1 MKRRTN
7 LFYSAIDDSNNSKF
21 ITFSNYTES
30 LTGNFLS
37 TDTKLFPSRFL
48 CLNLKGLNNSNKQS
62 LLNILMSHYENK
74 LAFLRDKLIENNEQ
88 TENNIYPL
96 NYLLECLY
104 NISLQNNEWIYMDN
118 ITNDYKCPYEIV
130 YISDITEQDYNGT
143 FTDTICTVDLSG
155 KVFVGDI
162 DFEVNDLNSIRINY
176 DDSLECLYGWSKH
189 TMPSMYKDLM
199 PIYDY
204 TTSSLIQYQISSYIK
219 GIYMNEIDL
228 NECEFNMII
237 PLFDIVDINYKTNF
251 NIISN
256 ELYNEKPGI
265 DLINSLE
272 NNLYIKNVPYG
283 IWFSGD
289 EPVTIKKDPITG
301 FSVCWSLTLSS
312 QFKPF
317 PYSKLMPN
325 EISQSSKS
333 NAFATFAQVL
343 SNQNKI
349 TEKFESLQN
358 QIIGLSNRISNIE
371 AQLKQI
377 GTSDNIDR
385 VHAEMINY
393 ESVMNNNFKSFKDE
407 IYDIIN
413 NFKWKSTI

>member
-7 LFYSAIDDSNNSKF
+7 LFYNTLENSKF

-48 CLNLKGLNNSNKQS
+48 CLHINGLNNSNKQS
-62 LLNILMSHYENK
+62 LLNILMCNYENK
-74 LAFLRDKLIENNEQ
+74 LAFLRDKLLENNEQ
-88 TENNIYPL
+88 MENNIYPL

-104 NISLQNNEWIYMDN
+104 NIKLEDNEWKYIDN
-118 ITNDYKCPYEIV
+118 INNQNECPYKIV
-130 YISDITEQDYNGT
+130 YINDITEQDYNGT
-143 FTDTICTVDLSG
+143 FTDTICVVDLSTKIYSG
-155 KVFVGDI
+155 TI
-162 DFEVNDLNSIRINY
+162 DLDLKDMESERINY
-176 DDSLECLYGWSKH
+176 DDSVDSLYGWTKS
-189 TMPSMYKDLM
+189 TIPSIYENLT

-204 TTSSLIQYQISSYIK
+204 ESASLLQYQTSSYIN
-219 GIYMNEIDL
+219 GIYTNAKNIDEL
-228 NECEFNMII
+228 EFNVVI
-237 PLFDIVDINYKTNF
+237 PLFDLVDINYKTNF
-251 NIISN
+251 NIISD
-256 ELYNEKPGI
+256 EMYNDKSGI
-265 DLINSLE
+265 DLVNTLE

-283 IWFSGD
+283 MWFSGD
-289 EPVTIKKDPITG
+289 DSVVIKKDPITG

-333 NAFATFAQVL
+333 NAYATFAQVL
-343 SNQNKI
+343 ANQNKV

-358 QIIGLSNRISNIE
+358 QIIDLSNRLYNVESK
-371 AQLKQI
+371 LKHI
-377 GTSDNIDR
+377 GTSDNIDK
-385 VHAEMINY
+385 VHVEQMNY
-393 ESVMNNNFKSFKDE
+393 ESEMNKKFDTFKEEMYELLK
-407 IYDIIN
+407 

>member
-7 LFYSAIDDSNNSKF
+7 LFYNTLENSKF

-48 CLNLKGLNNSNKQS
+48 CLYINGLNNSNKQS
-62 LLNILMSHYENK
+62 LLNILMCNYENK
-74 LAFLRDKLIENNEQ
+74 LAFLRDKLLENNEQ
-88 TENNIYPL
+88 MENNIYPL

-104 NISLQNNEWIYMDN
+104 NIKLEDNEWKYIDN
-118 ITNDYKCPYEIV
+118 INNGNECPYKIV
-130 YISDITEQDYNGT
+130 YINDITEQDYNGT
-143 FTDTICTVDLSG
+143 FTDTICVVDLSTKIYSG
-155 KVFVGDI
+155 TI
-162 DFEVNDLNSIRINY
+162 DLDLKDMESERINY
-176 DDSLECLYGWSKH
+176 DESIDSLYGWTKS
-189 TMPSMYKDLM
+189 TIPSIYENLS

-204 TTSSLIQYQISSYIK
+204 ESASLLQYQTSSYIN
-219 GIYMNEIDL
+219 GIYTEAKNVDEL
-228 NECEFNMII
+228 EFNVVI
-237 PLFDIVDINYKTNF
+237 PLFDLVDINYKTNF
-251 NIISN
+251 NIISD
-256 ELYNEKPGI
+256 EIYNNKSGI
-265 DLINSLE
+265 DLVNTLE

-283 IWFSGD
+283 MWFSGD
-289 EPVTIKKDPITG
+289 DSVVIKKDPVTG

-333 NAFATFAQVL
+333 NAYATFAQVL
-343 SNQNKI
+343 ANQNKV

-358 QIIGLSNRISNIE
+358 QIMDLSNRLYNVES
-371 AQLKQI
+371 QLKHI
-377 GTSDNIDR
+377 GTSDNIDK
-385 VHAEMINY
+385 VHVEQMNY
-393 ESVMNNNFKSFKDE
+393 ESEMNKKFDTFKEEMYELLK
-407 IYDIIN
+407 

>member
-7 LFYSAIDDSNNSKF
+7 LFYNTLENSKF

-48 CLNLKGLNNSNKQS
+48 CLHINGLNNSNKQS
-62 LLNILMSHYENK
+62 LLNILMCNYENK
-74 LAFLRDKLIENNEQ
+74 LAFLRDKLLENNEQ
-88 TENNIYPL
+88 MENNIYPL

-104 NISLQNNEWIYMDN
+104 NIKLEDNEWKYIDN
-118 ITNDYKCPYEIV
+118 INNQNECPYKIV
-130 YISDITEQDYNGT
+130 YINDITEQDYNGT
-143 FTDTICTVDLSG
+143 FTDTICVVDLSTKIYSG
-155 KVFVGDI
+155 TI
-162 DFEVNDLNSIRINY
+162 DLDLKDMESERINY
-176 DDSLECLYGWSKH
+176 DDSVDSLYGWTKS
-189 TMPSMYKDLM
+189 TIPSIYENLT

-204 TTSSLIQYQISSYIK
+204 ESASLLQYQTSSYIN
-219 GIYMNEIDL
+219 GIYTNAKNVDEL
-228 NECEFNMII
+228 EFNVVI
-237 PLFDIVDINYKTNF
+237 PLFDLVDINYKTNF
-251 NIISN
+251 NIVSD
-256 ELYNEKPGI
+256 EMYNDKSGI
-265 DLINSLE
+265 DLVNTLE

-283 IWFSGD
+283 MWFSGD
-289 EPVTIKKDPITG
+289 DSVIIKKDPVTG

-333 NAFATFAQVL
+333 NAYATFAQVL
-343 SNQNKI
+343 ANQNKV

-358 QIIGLSNRISNIE
+358 QIMDLSNRLYNVES
-371 AQLKQI
+371 QLKHI
-377 GTSDNIDR
+377 GTSDNIDK
-385 VHAEMINY
+385 VHVEQMNY
-393 ESVMNNNFKSFKDE
+393 ESEMNKKFDTFKEEMYELLK
-407 IYDIIN
+407 

>member
-7 LFYSAIDDSNNSKF
+7 LFYNTLENSKF

-48 CLNLKGLNNSNKQS
+48 CLQINGLNNSNKQS
-62 LLNILMSHYENK
+62 LLNILMSNYENK
-74 LAFLRDKLIENNEQ
+74 LAFLRDKLLENNDQ
-88 TENNIYPL
+88 MENNIFPL

-104 NISLQNNEWIYMDN
+104 NIKLEDNEWKYVDN
-118 ITNDYKCPYEIV
+118 INSKNECPFEIV
-130 YISDITEQDYNGT
+130 YINDITEQDFNGT
-143 FTDTICTVDLSG
+143 FTDTICVVDLSTKICSG
-155 KVFVGDI
+155 SL
-162 DFEVNDLNSIRINY
+162 DLDLKDMESSRLNY
-176 DDSLECLYGWSKH
+176 DGNTDSLYGWTK
-189 TMPSMYKDLM
+189 TTVPSVYEYLT

-204 TTSSLIQYQISSYIK
+204 VTSTLLQYQTSSYID
-219 GIYMNEIDL
+219 GIYIDEKNVDEL
-228 NECEFNMII
+228 QFNVVI

-256 ELYNEKPGI
+256 ETYNGKHGI
-265 DLINSLE
+265 DLVNTLD

-283 IWFSGD
+283 MWFAGD
-289 EPVTIKKDPITG
+289 DSVVIKKDPVTG

-349 TEKFESLQN
+349 TEKFESIQN
-358 QIIGLSNRISNIE
+358 QIIDLSNRLYNVES
-371 AQLKQI
+371 QLKQI
-377 GTSDNIDR
+377 GTLDNIDKIH
-385 VHAEMINY
+385 VEHMNY
-393 ESVMNNNFKSFKDE
+393 ESTMNKNFDLFKEE
-407 IYDIIN
+407 IYELIK

>member
-7 LFYSAIDDSNNSKF
+7 LFYNTLENSKF

-48 CLNLKGLNNSNKQS
+48 CLHINGLNNSNKQS
-62 LLNILMSHYENK
+62 LLNILMCNYENK
-74 LAFLRDKLIENNEQ
+74 LAFLRDKLLENNEQ
-88 TENNIYPL
+88 MENNIYPL

-104 NISLQNNEWIYMDN
+104 NIKLEDNEWKYIDN
-118 ITNDYKCPYEIV
+118 INNQNECPYKIV
-130 YISDITEQDYNGT
+130 YINDITEQDYNGT
-143 FTDTICTVDLSG
+143 FTDTICVVDLSTKIYSG
-155 KVFVGDI
+155 TI
-162 DFEVNDLNSIRINY
+162 DLDLKDMESERINY
-176 DDSLECLYGWSKH
+176 DDSVDSLYGWTKS
-189 TMPSMYKDLM
+189 TIPSIYENLT

-204 TTSSLIQYQISSYIK
+204 ESASLLQYQTSSYIN
-219 GIYMNEIDL
+219 GIYTNAKNIDEL
-228 NECEFNMII
+228 EFNVVI
-237 PLFDIVDINYKTNF
+237 PLFDLVDINYKTNF
-251 NIISN
+251 NIISD
-256 ELYNEKPGI
+256 EMYNDKSGI
-265 DLINSLE
+265 DLVNTLE

-283 IWFSGD
+283 MWFSGD
-289 EPVTIKKDPITG
+289 DSVVIKKDPITG

-333 NAFATFAQVL
+333 NAYATFAQVL
-343 SNQNKI
+343 ANQNKV

-358 QIIGLSNRISNIE
+358 QIIDLSNRLYNVES
-371 AQLKQI
+371 QLKHI
-377 GTSDNIDR
+377 GTSDNIDK
-385 VHAEMINY
+385 VHVEQMNY
-393 ESVMNNNFKSFKDE
+393 ESEMNKKFDTFKEEMYELLK
-407 IYDIIN
+407 

>member
-7 LFYSAIDDSNNSKF
+7 LFYNTLENSKF

-48 CLNLKGLNNSNKQS
+48 CLQINGLNNSNKQS
-62 LLNILMSHYENK
+62 LLNILMSNYENK
-74 LAFLRDKLIENNEQ
+74 LAFLRDKLLENNDQ
-88 TENNIYPL
+88 MENNILPL

-104 NISLQNNEWIYMDN
+104 NIKLEDNEWKYVDN
-118 ITNDYKCPYEIV
+118 INAGNECPFEIV
-130 YISDITEQDYNGT
+130 YINDITEQDFNGT
-143 FTDTICTVDLSG
+143 FTDTICVVDLSTKICSG
-155 KVFVGDI
+155 SL
-162 DFEVNDLNSIRINY
+162 DLDLKDMESSRLNY
-176 DDSLECLYGWSKH
+176 DEITDSLYGWTKS
-189 TMPSMYKDLM
+189 TIPSVYEYLT

-204 TTSSLIQYQISSYIK
+204 VNSTLLQYQTSSYID
-219 GIYMNEIDL
+219 GIYIDEKNVDEL
-228 NECEFNMII
+228 QFNIVI

-256 ELYNEKPGI
+256 ETYNDKHGI
-265 DLINSLE
+265 DLVNTLE

-283 IWFSGD
+283 MWFAGD
-289 EPVTIKKDPITG
+289 ESVVIKKDPVTG

-349 TEKFESLQN
+349 TEKFESIQN
-358 QIIGLSNRISNIE
+358 QIIDLSNRLYNVES
-371 AQLKQI
+371 QLKQI
-377 GTSDNIDR
+377 GTLDNIDKIH
-385 VHAEMINY
+385 VEHMNY
-393 ESVMNNNFKSFKDE
+393 ESTMNKNFDLFKEE
-407 IYDIIN
+407 IYELIK

>member
-7 LFYSAIDDSNNSKF
+7 LFYNTLENSKF

-48 CLNLKGLNNSNKQS
+48 CLYINGLNNSNKQS
-62 LLNILMSHYENK
+62 LLNILMCNYENK
-74 LAFLRDKLIENNEQ
+74 LAFLRDKLLENNEQ
-88 TENNIYPL
+88 MENNIYPL

-104 NISLQNNEWIYMDN
+104 NIKLEDNEWKYIDNINNEN
-118 ITNDYKCPYEIV
+118 ECPYKIV
-130 YISDITEQDYNGT
+130 YINDITEQDYNGT
-143 FTDTICTVDLSG
+143 FTDTICVVDLSTKIYSG
-155 KVFVGDI
+155 TI
-162 DFEVNDLNSIRINY
+162 DLDLKDMESERINY
-176 DDSLECLYGWSKH
+176 DESIDSLYGWTKS
-189 TMPSMYKDLM
+189 TIPSIYENLS

-204 TTSSLIQYQISSYIK
+204 ESASLLQYQTSSYIN
-219 GIYMNEIDL
+219 GIYTEAKNVDEL
-228 NECEFNMII
+228 EFNVVI
-237 PLFDIVDINYKTNF
+237 PLFDLVDINYKTNF
-251 NIISN
+251 NIISD
-256 ELYNEKPGI
+256 ETYNNKSGI
-265 DLINSLE
+265 DLVNTLE

-283 IWFSGD
+283 MWFSGD
-289 EPVTIKKDPITG
+289 DSVVIKKDPVTG

-333 NAFATFAQVL
+333 NAYATFAQVL
-343 SNQNKI
+343 ANQNKV

-358 QIIGLSNRISNIE
+358 QIMDLSNRLYNVES
-371 AQLKQI
+371 QLKHI
-377 GTSDNIDR
+377 GTSDNIDK
-385 VHAEMINY
+385 VHVEQMNY
-393 ESVMNNNFKSFKDE
+393 ESEMNKKFDTFKEEMYELLK
-407 IYDIIN
+407 

>member
-7 LFYSAIDDSNNSKF
+7 LFYNTLENSKF

-48 CLNLKGLNNSNKQS
+48 CLYINGLNNSNKQS
-62 LLNILMSHYENK
+62 LLNILMCNYENK
-74 LAFLRDKLIENNEQ
+74 LAFLRDKLLENNEQ
-88 TENNIYPL
+88 MENNIYPL

-104 NISLQNNEWIYMDN
+104 NIKLEDNEWKYIDN
-118 ITNDYKCPYEIV
+118 INNQNECPYKIV
-130 YISDITEQDYNGT
+130 YINDITEQDYNGT
-143 FTDTICTVDLSG
+143 FTDTICVVDLSTKIYSG
-155 KVFVGDI
+155 TI
-162 DFEVNDLNSIRINY
+162 DLDLKDMESERINY
-176 DDSLECLYGWSKH
+176 DDSVDSLYGWTKS
-189 TMPSMYKDLM
+189 TIPSIYKNLT

-204 TTSSLIQYQISSYIK
+204 ESASLLQYQTSSYIN
-219 GIYMNEIDL
+219 GIYTNAKNVDEL
-228 NECEFNMII
+228 EFNVVI
-237 PLFDIVDINYKTNF
+237 PLFDLVDINYKTNF
-251 NIISN
+251 NIISD
-256 ELYNEKPGI
+256 EIYNDKPGI
-265 DLINSLE
+265 DLVNTLE

-283 IWFSGD
+283 MWFSGD
-289 EPVTIKKDPITG
+289 DSVVIKKDPITG

-333 NAFATFAQVL
+333 NAYATFAQVL
-343 SNQNKI
+343 ANQNKV

-358 QIIGLSNRISNIE
+358 QIMDLSNRLYNVES
-371 AQLKQI
+371 QLKHI
-377 GTSDNIDR
+377 GTSDNIDK
-385 VHAEMINY
+385 VHIEQMNY
-393 ESVMNNNFKSFKDE
+393 ESEMNKKFDTFKEEMYELLK
-407 IYDIIN
+407 